1 MGRVADL
8 LGAVAAAAEEGGEGL
23 QLRPEDRALLLEG
36 WSDSDVDDA
45 LSLVQDSLMLG
56 ELVEAADTITVR
68 LMALLSAFSD
78 AEAFEQA
85 RQQGGRVPLEVIAHL
100 ARNLNWLDEVLS
112 LYRDDPGPDRSG
124 FEALR
129 ARLAGAGIEAEMET
143 EIEGEH
149 GGNGD
154 PPE

>member
-23 QLRPEDRALLLEG
+23 ALRPEDRALLLEG
-36 WSDSDVDDA
+36 WSDSDIDDA

-56 ELVEAADTITVR
+56 ELVEAADTLTER
-68 LMALLSAFSD
+68 LMALLSAFAD

-85 RQQGGRVPLEVIAHL
+85 RRDGGRVPLEVIAHL
-100 ARNLNWLDEVLS
+100 ARNLDWLDEVLS
-112 LYRDDPGPDRSG
+112 VYRDDPGPERSG

-129 ARLAGAGIEAEMET
+129 ARLAEAGIEAELAADRD
-143 EIEGEH
+143 
-149 GGNGD
+149 GNGE
-154 PPE
+154 PPD